1 MNRHHFTFAAV
12 LATAL
17 AGASSMVWAADPS
30 SETTRQ
36 ERMDAAYDNYRSNSG
51 STANP
56 NPGRFERAENS
67 VKRGAHKAGTAIKHG
82 AQKTGHAIGKG
93 VRKTGEAI
101 GNTGEKLEDK
111 SAPKP

>member
-1 MNRHHFTFAAV
+1 MNRTHITFAAV

-30 SETTRQ
+30 GETTRQ
-36 ERMDAAYDNYRSNSG
+36 ERMDAAYDNYRNNNS
-51 STANP
+51 ANP

-67 VKRGAHKAGTAIKHG
+67 VKRGAHKAGSSIKHG
-82 AQKTGHAIGKG
+82 AKKVGHAVGKG

>member
-1 MNRHHFTFAAV
+1 MNRSHFTSAAV

-36 ERMDAAYDNYRSNSG
+36 ERMDAAYDNYR
-51 STANP
+51 TNP

-67 VKRGAHKAGTAIKHG
+67 VKSGAHKAGSSIKHG
-82 AQKTGHAIGKG
+82 AKKVGHAVGKG

-101 GNTGEKLEDK
+101 GNAGEKLEDK

>member
-1 MNRHHFTFAAV
+1 MNTPQLTFAAV

-17 AGASSMVWAADPS
+17 VGASSITWAADAS
-30 SETTRQ
+30 SDSARQ
-36 ERMDAAYDNYRSNSG
+36 QRMDAAYDSYRS
-51 STANP
+51 NP

-67 VKRGAHKAGTAIKHG
+67 VKRGAHKTGSSIKHG
-82 AQKTGHAIGKG
+82 AKKVGHAVGKG

-111 SAPKP
+111 SSTKP